1 MYKASK
7 RKKPCKSFQSSKL
20 FLKWGHWLVI
30 NTQLW
35 LSSREFPTELFF
47 FFFLNRHAFRISCSV
62 IGNSEEKTNKLMARR
77 RRRRR
82 CVWHKVYFKYMHKKK
97 QLQTLRSAIFTAP
110 WIRHTGRLSGS
121 GGTNRLGGEGCPRL
135 RPRNRRLGYIFSVWI

>member
-1 MYKASK
+1 MYKASQ

-47 FFFLNRHAFRISCSV
+47 FFFLIAMRFAFLV
-62 IGNSEEKTNKLMARR
+62 PLSETVRKKTNKLMARR

-82 CVWHKVYFKYMHKKK
+82 GVWHEVYFKYMHKKK

-121 GGTNRLGGEGCPRL
+121 GGTNRLGGGGCPRL